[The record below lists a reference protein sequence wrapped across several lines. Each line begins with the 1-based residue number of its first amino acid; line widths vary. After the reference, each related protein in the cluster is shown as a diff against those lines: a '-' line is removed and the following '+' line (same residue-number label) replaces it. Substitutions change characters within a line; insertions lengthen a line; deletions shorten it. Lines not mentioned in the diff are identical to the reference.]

1 MTRLFVYGTLKR
13 GGRNVHLMAG
23 GECRGA
29 AATAPRY
36 ALVELGT
43 HPGLVPGELAVR
55 GEVWDVPVDTLARL
69 DAFEEVPYPF
79 DRRPVEL
86 EDGSAAEAYFW
97 LGAATGEQFEVWGE
111 RPA

>member
-13 GGRNVHLMAG
+13 GGRNVHLMSG

-36 ALVELGT
+36 ALVELGS
-43 HPGLVPGELAVR
+43 HPGLVAGELAVR
-55 GEVWDVPVDTLARL
+55 GEVWEVPAATLARL
-69 DAFEEVPYPF
+69 DEFEGVPHPF
-79 DRRPVEL
+79 DRRPVAL

-97 LGAATGEQFEVWGE
+97 LGEAVGERLEAWGE
-111 RPA
+111 PSP